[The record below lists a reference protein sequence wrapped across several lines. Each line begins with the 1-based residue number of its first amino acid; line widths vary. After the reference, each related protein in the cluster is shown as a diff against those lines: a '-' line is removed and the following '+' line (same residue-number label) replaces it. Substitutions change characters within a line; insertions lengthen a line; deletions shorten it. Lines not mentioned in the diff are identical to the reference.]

1 MKKYIN
7 IGVVGAGHL
16 GKIHLKLLNQS
27 NLFKVLGFYDI
38 NSTVRK
44 EVSRE
49 LGLKSYKSLKNLID
63 DVDAI
68 DIVTPTENHF
78 EIAKQSINKLKH
90 VFIEKPVTKSIEEAN
105 ELLRLSKINNVKV
118 QIGHIER
125 FNPAYKVAKKYLNDI
140 KFIETHRLA
149 QFNPRGTDVP
159 VVLDLMIHDIDT
171 TLALIKSPVKNIS
184 ANGVS
189 IISKTADIANARIEF
204 ENGCISNLTS
214 SRISMKSMRKARF
227 FQKDSYVSIDYLN
240 KKVEV
245 VKIKDAPKKN
255 GPFDLI
261 LKNDSGVKKIIT
273 FDKPKVNEFNAILF
287 ELESFADSIIH
298 NKPVVVT
305 LSDGKRALNLA
316 LKISEKIKS
325 TLK

>member
-125 FNPAYKVAKKYLNDI
+125 FNPAYKAAKKYLNDI

-227 FQKDSYVSIDYLN
+227 FQKDSYVSID
-240 KKVEV
+240 
-245 VKIKDAPKKN
+245 
-255 GPFDLI
+255 LI
-261 LKNDSGVKKIIT
+261 LKNDSGLKKIIT

>member
-1 MKKYIN
+1 
-7 IGVVGAGHL
+7 
-16 GKIHLKLLNQS
+16 
-27 NLFKVLGFYDI
+27 
-38 NSTVRK
+38 
-44 EVSRE
+44 
-49 LGLKSYKSLKNLID
+49 
-63 DVDAI
+63 
-68 DIVTPTENHF
+68 
-78 EIAKQSINKLKH
+78 
-90 VFIEKPVTKSIEEAN
+90 
-105 ELLRLSKINNVKV
+105 
-118 QIGHIER
+118 
-125 FNPAYKVAKKYLNDI
+125 
-140 KFIETHRLA
+140 
-149 QFNPRGTDVP
+149 
-159 VVLDLMIHDIDT
+159 MIHDIDT

-261 LKNDSGVKKIIT
+261 LKNDSGLKKIIT

>member
-125 FNPAYKVAKKYLNDI
+125 FNPAYKAAKKYLNDI
-140 KFIETHRLA
+140 KFIETYDPLLTKRYKLKYSKPEGISFKNLIS
-149 QFNPRGTDVP
+149 QIRGP
-159 VVLDLMIHDIDT
+159 
-171 TLALIKSPVKNIS
+171 
-184 ANGVS
+184 
-189 IISKTADIANARIEF
+189 
-204 ENGCISNLTS
+204 
-214 SRISMKSMRKARF
+214 
-227 FQKDSYVSIDYLN
+227 
-240 KKVEV
+240 
-245 VKIKDAPKKN
+245 KI
-255 GPFDLI
+255 
-261 LKNDSGVKKIIT
+261 
-273 FDKPKVNEFNAILF
+273 
-287 ELESFADSIIH
+287 
-298 NKPVVVT
+298 
-305 LSDGKRALNLA
+305 LNL
-316 LKISEKIKS
+316 KKGESPI
-325 TLK
+325 

>member
-214 SRISMKSMRKARF
+214 SPV
-227 FQKDSYVSIDYLN
+227 SYTHL
-240 KKVEV
+240 
-245 VKIKDAPKKN
+245 
-255 GPFDLI
+255 
-261 LKNDSGVKKIIT
+261 
-273 FDKPKVNEFNAILF
+273 
-287 ELESFADSIIH
+287 
-298 NKPVVVT
+298 T
-305 LSDGKRALNLA
+305 LPTNC
-316 LKISEKIKS
+316 
-325 TLK
+325 